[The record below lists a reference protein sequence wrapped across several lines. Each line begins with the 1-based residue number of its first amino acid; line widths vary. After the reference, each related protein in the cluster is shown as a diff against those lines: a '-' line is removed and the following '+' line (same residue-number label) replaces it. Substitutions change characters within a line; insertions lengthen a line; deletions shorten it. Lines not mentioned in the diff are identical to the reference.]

1 LKMEEKWEKKEFEE
15 PWYGPYYYSVTPT
28 EPWNY
33 GLVDFNRNK
42 ANEHARVTIHT
53 EKQSS
58 VFPWNKENAPIEI
71 RMKARLVPS
80 WKLYNEMAGPQPY
93 SFCSGGEGP
102 ETEITLIPYGCT
114 TLRITEFPV
123 VGASR

>member
-1 LKMEEKWEKKEFEE
+1 M
-15 PWYGPYYYSVTPT
+15 TPT

-114 TLRITEFPV
+114 TLRITEFPIS
-123 VGASR
+123 GILPIER

>member
-1 LKMEEKWEKKEFEE
+1 M
-15 PWYGPYYYSVTPT
+15 VRIIPT

-33 GLVDFNRNK
+33 GLVDFNRNE

-71 RMKARLVPS
+71 RTKARLVPS